1 MLKEGLFEVK
11 VLHLAVYE
19 AVHRLCDT
27 HYDASISTAT
37 VIDFN

>member
-27 HYDASISTAT
+27 RYDARISTAT
-37 VIDFN
+37 DIDFN